1 MKTIEIDDQTAT
13 ALKRRAE
20 ERGLSVPEL
29 VAELATLEIGAVEA
43 DQGTVAELDRR
54 WQAFG
59 AQSSV
64 TSNEDVVK
72 WLHTWGTPAFR
83 GRHK

>member
-1 MKTIEIDDQTAT
+1 MKTIEIDDETAT
-13 ALKRRAE
+13 ALKQRAE

-29 VAELATLEIGAVEA
+29 VAELAALEIGSA
-43 DQGTVAELDRR
+43 DADRDAVAELDSR
-54 WQAFG
+54 WQAFR

-64 TSNEDVVK
+64 TSNEDTVK

-83 GRHK
+83 SRPK